1 MQKRASNA
9 SQGLDLYGAAVC
21 RNASLRLAICCLLT
35 LNAGAALGM
44 NDGPSCSR
52 VQTFLN
58 ERAWRDPEAKGA
70 DIFIKTSSRRGD
82 YTHRP
87 AYGRTVV
94 MSYELQDKRLYRA
107 DDDEDGPSRS
117 SACEISVS
125 YLSGECRGDVSGYF
139 VKIIGTAIRFTPS
152 WSSGSDRWYADSVD
166 KKCDADT
173 KGFTLVPG

>member
-1 MQKRASNA
+1 
-9 SQGLDLYGAAVC
+9 
-21 RNASLRLAICCLLT
+21 
-35 LNAGAALGM
+35 M

-58 ERAWRDPEAKGA
+58 ERSWRDPEAPGA
-70 DIFIKTSSRRGD
+70 DIFTKTSARRGD
-82 YTHRP
+82 YTHRA

-107 DDDEDGPSRS
+107 DDDEDGPPRS
-117 SACEISVS
+117 SACEISMS
-125 YLSGECRGDVSGYF
+125 YLNGTCRGDVTGYF

-152 WSSGSDRWYADSVD
+152 WYSGNDRWYADSVD